1 MIKEN
6 YRHCP
11 VCAAPLKYRDIE
23 GQAIPRCSQS
33 SCGFIFWQNSKPAV
47 AAVIANE
54 RHEILMTIRAIE
66 PDSGKLD
73 LPGGFLYESE
83 QPTDGVKREVQ
94 EELGVDIEVDGVLD
108 VMNDS
113 YDSDT
118 WVMNIAML
126 AHIVSGEPTPQDE
139 IAAIE
144 WVDPK
149 HVDSTRLAFNNNEFF
164 LKLWLEK
171 QSK

>member
-1 MIKEN
+1 
-6 YRHCP
+6 
-11 VCAAPLKYRDIE
+11 
-23 GQAIPRCSQS
+23 
-33 SCGFIFWQNSKPAV
+33 
-47 AAVIANE
+47 
-54 RHEILMTIRAIE
+54 MTIRAIE

-73 LPGGFLYESE
+73 LPGGFLHEPE
-83 QPTDGVKREVQ
+83 QPVDGVKREVQ

-108 VMNDS
+108 VINDS
-113 YDSDT
+113 YDSDM

-149 HVDSTRLAFNNNEFF
+149 RVDPERLAFNNNEFF
-164 LKLWLEK
+164 LKSWLEK
-171 QSK
+171 QSG